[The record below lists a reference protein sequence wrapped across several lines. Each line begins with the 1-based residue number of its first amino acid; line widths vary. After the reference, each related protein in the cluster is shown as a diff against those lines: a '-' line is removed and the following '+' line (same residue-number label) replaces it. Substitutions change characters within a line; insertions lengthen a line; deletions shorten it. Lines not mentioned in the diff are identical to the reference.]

1 MNRLLVLA
9 LVAVSVASVASAD
22 QHKVVKDADDKNVAR
37 VTVESCGG

>member
-9 LVAVSVASVASAD
+9 LVASVAAVASAD